1 MRCQISPLLLA
12 IRSNYVDI
20 VKILLK
26 YGVDPNNSQKSK
38 TGQRTFA
45 VSVALNRENYN
56 CFILLI
62 LMGAKTDKVKC
73 KKIPREKLRQ
83 IKEYSCKPV
92 KKGKHP
98 YAEKIS
104 ELNQFCSDFSDEVQ
118 HIKVKITTNSDYSDL
133 SFVDGIAYIRELYQ
147 KAIVLV
153 EDIIKLNNKLKE
165 DRTPLIDKQII
176 VYDKYIGNQVINSL
190 VLSEIFPEETIK
202 IIKKRRQ
209 KLYEYGISVSRL
221 NSLSTFA
228 FNVFQ
233 TLREYTNEYYY
244 SIQKTLEVAEEKMTK
259 TINNQNL
266 LLRAGLSN
274 PQCDM
279 LQTLLPLKIKTLQ
292 RQREPIEQNFKQ
304 FREMNND
311 LCKSMR
317 QCYK

>member
-1 MRCQISPLLLA
+1 M
-12 IRSNYVDI
+12 
-20 VKILLK
+20 
-26 YGVDPNNSQKSK
+26 
-38 TGQRTFA
+38 
-45 VSVALNRENYN
+45 AL
-56 CFILLI
+56 I
-62 LMGAKTDKVKC
+62 
-73 KKIPREKLRQ
+73 
-83 IKEYSCKPV
+83 
-92 KKGKHP
+92 
-98 YAEKIS
+98 
-104 ELNQFCSDFSDEVQ
+104 
-118 HIKVKITTNSDYSDL
+118 
-133 SFVDGIAYIRELYQ
+133 
-147 KAIVLV
+147 
-153 EDIIKLNNKLKE
+153 
-165 DRTPLIDKQII
+165 QII
-176 VYDKYIGNQVINSL
+176 RKNLKLVKGRLQFLLHLIGKTTIDL
-190 VLSEIFPEETIK
+190 EETIK

-209 KLYEYGISVSRL
+209 KLYEYGISVSHL

-292 RQREPIEQNFKQ
+292 RQREPIEQNFKH